1 MFMLLF
7 VSLSLRYVN
16 GDQQSIE
23 KLELTSRQ
31 AEESVQLGKDG
42 KEGRI
47 EKKVDDESDQMAQNA
62 TAIFGSH
69 RDLRWIEKCTM

>member
-42 KEGRI
+42 KEGKI
-47 EKKVDDESDQMAQNA
+47 EK
-62 TAIFGSH
+62 T
-69 RDLRWIEKCTM
+69 

>member
-1 MFMLLF
+1 M
-7 VSLSLRYVN
+7 N

-23 KLELTSRQ
+23 KLKLTSRQ

-42 KEGRI
+42 KEGMI
-47 EKKVDDESDQMAQNA
+47 EKRVDDESDQMAQNA

-69 RDLRWIEKCTM
+69 RDLRWIEKCAM